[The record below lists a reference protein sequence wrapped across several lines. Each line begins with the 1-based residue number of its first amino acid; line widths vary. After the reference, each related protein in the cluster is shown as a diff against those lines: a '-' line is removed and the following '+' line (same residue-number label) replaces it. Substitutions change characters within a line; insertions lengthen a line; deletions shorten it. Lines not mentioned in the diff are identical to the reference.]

1 MQRSTYLE
9 AARANSLYA
18 KLLWPS
24 WNSQLLF
31 FSLPRHWPLF
41 LGLFSASLSFLPCLW
56 AFYHLFSSI
65 PFSADLTLRN
75 HHGLRIFSIT
85 QKFFHYY
92 KSSQNVL
99 LYGGKQNMH
108 GLSNESKVG
117 RVSSSSLMAK
127 SEGCREGW
135 KTWMFLI
142 SWRLLLRRQKIVFPD
157 IS

>member
-1 MQRSTYLE
+1 MKTRILNYPNSRGSCPSKQPVCKASVALLE
-9 AARANSLYA
+9 FSITVLQFAETLTPFPWA
-18 KLLWPS
+18 LLS
-24 WNSQLLF
+24 FSF
-31 FSLPRHWPLF
+31 FSTLS
-41 LGLFSASLSFLPCLW
+41 LGL
-56 AFYHLFSSI
+56 YHLFSSI

-135 KTWMFLI
+135 KT
-142 SWRLLLRRQKIVFPD
+142 
-157 IS
+157 